1 MVLTAG
7 QREGSESGSSGRED
21 GGQQEGCICLWGADV
36 HTTSQDGGG
45 IMSRRCSS
53 KNFDR
58 TVRMR
63 ACERRKQAKAA
74 PLSNTY
80 LNYSSTVVFEGPQG

>member
-45 IMSRRCSS
+45 M
-53 KNFDR
+53 
-58 TVRMR
+58 V
-63 ACERRKQAKAA
+63 
-74 PLSNTY
+74 
-80 LNYSSTVVFEGPQG
+80 